1 MWQNL
6 SGPADHLLFN
16 YLTLSGKGSSLS
28 LNNLDR
34 HEDGG
39 SGQQDMQDRNDSTA
53 RIATQK
59 S

>member
-1 MWQNL
+1 
-6 SGPADHLLFN
+6 
-16 YLTLSGKGSSLS
+16 
-28 LNNLDR
+28 LDR